1 MGVLDNLGI
10 NLGYL
15 ILQIIGFVI
24 IFLVVRGYALNPI
37 VNSLEERKAKI
48 AKGLEDARQAAIARD
63 NADAEAKKVLDE
75 ARADA
80 AKARQDAASAAEEQA
95 KGIVAAASDDAK
107 KIVANASSEAEDERN
122 RILSDA
128 RGQIASIA
136 IAAANK
142 LVGEALDEKK
152 QRSIVADFF
161 SQVPADVAA
170 LSGDNAEVTSA
181 LPLTDKEQKS
191 VEKALKADKVDFK
204 VNPTILGGLIVRV
217 GDKVVDNS
225 VSAQMNAL
233 KDSLN

>member
-1 MGVLDNLGI
+1 MEALGI
-10 NLGYL
+10 NIGYL
-15 ILQIIGFVI
+15 LMQIFGITLLIIMLNGLAYKPILRI
-24 IFLVVRGYALNPI
+24 LD
-37 VNSLEERKAKI
+37 ERKAKI

-80 AKARQDAASAAEEQA
+80 AKARQEAASAAEDQA
-95 KGIVAAASDDAK
+95 KGIVAAANDEAK
-107 KIVANASSEAEDERN
+107 QIVAIAGAEAEDERN

-152 QRSIVADFF
+152 QRALVADFF

-170 LSGDNAEVTSA
+170 LAGNSAEVTSA
-181 LPLTDKEQKS
+181 LPLTADEQKS
-191 VEKALKADKVDFK
+191 VESALKADKVEFK
-204 VNPTILGGLIVRV
+204 VNPNILGGLIVRV

>member
-1 MGVLDNLGI
+1 MAALGI

-15 ILQIIGFVI
+15 LMQILLFVI
-24 IFLVVRGYALNPI
+24 LMMVLKNYLYTPVINA
-37 VNSLEERKAKI
+37 LEERKAKI

-80 AKARQDAASAAEEQA
+80 AKQRQEAAAAAEDQA
-95 KGIVAAASDDAK
+95 KGIIAAASDEAK
-107 KIVANASSEAEDERN
+107 KVVANASNEAEEERN

-152 QRSIVADFF
+152 QRSLVDNFF
-161 SQVPADVAA
+161 SQVPADVAG
-170 LSGDNAEVTSA
+170 LSGDAAEVTSA
-181 LPLTDKEQKS
+181 LPLTDAEQK
-191 VEKALKADKVDFK
+191 KAQDALKVGSVNFK
-204 VNPTILGGLIVRV
+204 VNPGILGGLIVRV
-217 GDKVVDNS
+217 GDKVIDNS

-233 KDSLN
+233 KDSLG